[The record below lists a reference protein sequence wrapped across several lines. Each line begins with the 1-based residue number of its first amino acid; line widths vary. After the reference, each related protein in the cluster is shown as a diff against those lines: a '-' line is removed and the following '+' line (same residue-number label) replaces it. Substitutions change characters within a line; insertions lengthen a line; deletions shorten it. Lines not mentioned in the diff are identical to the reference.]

1 MLKKN
6 ISDKMLSNQ
15 TIFHSNLLVFFVPA
29 WDWVKCQNFRWFL
42 NRKLET
48 AIVGA
53 VFAFS
58 RFRSFVPYL
67 LWVAFFVFSRF
78 FVVLYPM
85 VIVFF
90 CFFPFFVFLYPIVGG
105 FFAFSR
111 FPLFYTLFWVPLGP
125 QSAYRK
131 MKVRVVWLSCGSTI
145 AGKITLKGSIQPPF
159 KLGLIF

>member
-1 MLKKN
+1 MWMLKKN

-78 FVVLYPM
+78 FVVLYPI

-90 CFFPFFVFLYPIVGG
+90 LLFPVFRFFIPYCWWLFCIFPFSLVLYPILGTPRAAISIPQDESESSLIVV
-105 FFAFSR
+105 R
-111 FPLFYTLFWVPLGP
+111 FYNC
-125 QSAYRK
+125 R
-131 MKVRVVWLSCGSTI
+131 
-145 AGKITLKGSIQPPF
+145 
-159 KLGLIF
+159 

>member
-1 MLKKN
+1 MWMLKKN

-67 LWVAFFVFSRF
+67 LWVAFFAFSRF
-78 FVVLYPM
+78 FVVLYPI
-85 VIVFF
+85 VIVFLLFPVFRFFIPYCWWLF
-90 CFFPFFVFLYPIVGG
+90 CIFPFSLVLYPILGTPRAAISIPQDESESSLIVV
-105 FFAFSR
+105 R
-111 FPLFYTLFWVPLGP
+111 FYNC
-125 QSAYRK
+125 R
-131 MKVRVVWLSCGSTI
+131 
-145 AGKITLKGSIQPPF
+145 
-159 KLGLIF
+159 